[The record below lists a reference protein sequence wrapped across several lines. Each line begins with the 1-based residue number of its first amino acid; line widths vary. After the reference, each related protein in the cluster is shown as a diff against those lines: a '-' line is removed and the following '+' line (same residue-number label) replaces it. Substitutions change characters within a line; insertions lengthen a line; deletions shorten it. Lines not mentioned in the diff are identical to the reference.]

1 MLFSDIVNP
10 IIMVRLSGRV
20 FQKAAVIIDASRTPF
35 ATSGSHY
42 KNLMPHDL
50 QRAAL
55 LDLVKK
61 TKVPTSLSIFCRF

>member
-1 MLFSDIVNP
+1 
-10 IIMVRLSGRV
+10 MVRLSARV
-20 FQKAAVIIDASRTPF
+20 LQKAVIIEASRTPF

-61 TKVPTSLSIFCRF
+61 TKVPPSEYGT